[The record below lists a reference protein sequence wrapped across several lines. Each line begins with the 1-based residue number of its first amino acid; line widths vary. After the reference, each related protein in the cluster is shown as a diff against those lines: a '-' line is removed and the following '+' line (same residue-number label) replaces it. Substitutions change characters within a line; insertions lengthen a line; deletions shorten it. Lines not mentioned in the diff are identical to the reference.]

1 MSYREVTMLEI
12 KEVVRL
18 WCGGAAKKRIA
29 TQLGLDIK
37 TVRRYVRAAQ
47 ACGPWPAG
55 EAALDE
61 TRVAAV
67 VAALQPDW
75 GRPRGELWSTCE
87 REREFIASHLK
98 HDVRLTKIRKL
109 LRRRGVEVSYPTLR
123 RFAVAELAFGRTAA
137 TIPLADGKPGDELQV
152 DTGWMMYLE
161 PDGSGKRRRMRA
173 WIFTPGVS
181 RYRFVHPCL
190 QESTAS
196 AIEACEA
203 AWEFYGGVF
212 RTLVPDNTK
221 AIVQEADPLEPRFN
235 RAFLEYAQARGF
247 HIDATRAR
255 HPCDKA
261 RVERSVS
268 TVRDDC
274 FGGEHFAAIEP
285 ARVHARHWCEHDYGM
300 HRHGTTQR
308 LPREHFEA
316 DERTHLL
323 PAPTTAYD
331 LPLWCEPKVARDQ
344 HAQVARALYSLPAPL
359 VGRTLHARAD
369 SVTERFYH
377 GTTLVKTHPRMAAG
391 RRSSDP
397 SDFPQHKTAYALRDV
412 AFLER
417 EATRHGEAIGRYAH
431 ALLDVPL
438 PWTRMRRVYAL
449 LGLAKRLGADR
460 VEAAC
465 VIALAAG
472 MFEIRRLQRML
483 ELAAPPVPAAG
494 AARVIPIGRFLRP
507 AKQYALEFN
516 PEAQPE
522 GEPRP

>member
-12 KEVVRL
+12 KEVLRL
-18 WCGGAAKKRIA
+18 WCGGTARKRIA

-55 EAALDE
+55 EAVLDE
-61 TRVAAV
+61 ARVTAV
-67 VAALQPDW
+67 VAALQPGW
-75 GRPRGELWSTCE
+75 GRPRGALWTTCE
-87 REREFIASHLK
+87 RERQFIASHLK
-98 HDVRLTKIRKL
+98 QDVRLTKIRKL
-109 LRRRGVEVSYPTLR
+109 LRRRGIEVSYPTLR
-123 RFAVAELAFGRTAA
+123 RFAIVELSFGRTAA
-137 TIPLADGKPGDELQV
+137 TMPLADGQPGDELQV

-181 RYRFVHPCL
+181 RYRFVFPCL
-190 QESTAS
+190 QETTAT

-212 RTLVPDNTK
+212 HTLVPDNTST
-221 AIVQEADPLEPRFN
+221 IVQIADPLEPRFN

-255 HPCDKA
+255 HPRDKA

-274 FGGEHFAAIEP
+274 FGGERFAEVEV
-285 ARVHARHWCEHDYGM
+285 ARTHARHWCEHDYGM

-316 DERTHLL
+316 DERAHLL
-323 PAPTTAYD
+323 PVPTAAYD
-331 LPLWCEPKVARDQ
+331 LPLWCEPRVARDQ
-344 HAQVARALYSLPAPL
+344 HAQVARALYSLPTSL
-359 VGRTLHARAD
+359 VRRTLHARAD
-369 SVTERFYH
+369 SVTVRFYH
-377 GTTLVKTHPRMAAG
+377 GTTLVETHPRMPAG
-391 RRSSDP
+391 ARSTDSH
-397 SDFPQHKTAYALRDV
+397 DFPAHKSAYALRDV

-417 EATRHGEAIGRYAH
+417 EATRHGEAIGRHAH

-449 LGLAKRLGADR
+449 LGLVKRLGADR

-465 VIALAAG
+465 VTALTAG

-483 ELAAPPVPAAG
+483 ELAAPPVPAA
-494 AARVIPIGRFLRP
+494 ASARVIPIGRFLRP
-507 AKQYALEFN
+507 PKQYALDFTRDAN
-516 PEAQPE
+516 PE
-522 GEPRP
+522 GEPQP

>member
-12 KEVVRL
+12 KEVLRL
-18 WCGGAAKKRIA
+18 WCSGTAKKRIA
-29 TQLGLDIK
+29 LQLGLDIK
-37 TVRRYVRAAQ
+37 TVRRYVEAAE
-47 ACGPWPAG
+47 ACGPWPPG

-61 TRVAAV
+61 VQVAAV

-75 GRPRGELWSTCE
+75 GRPRGEQWTTCE
-87 REREFIASHLK
+87 GEREFIASHLK
-98 HDVRLTKIRKL
+98 HDVRLTKVRKL

-123 RFAVAELAFGRTAA
+123 RYAIVELGFGRTAA
-137 TIPLADGKPGDELQV
+137 TIPLADGEPGDELQV

-161 PDGSGKRRRMRA
+161 PDGSGARRRLRA

-190 QESTAS
+190 QESTAT
-196 AIEACEA
+196 AVEACEA
-203 AWEFYGGVF
+203 AWGFYVGVV

-221 AIVQEADPLEPRFN
+221 AIVQTADPLEPRFN
-235 RAFLEYAQARGF
+235 RTFLEYAQARGF

-274 FGGEHFAAIEP
+274 FGGERFAAVEP
-285 ARVHARHWCEHDYGM
+285 TRVHAHHWCEHEYGM

-316 DERTHLL
+316 DERVHLL

-331 LPLWCEPKVARDQ
+331 LPSWCEPRVARDQ
-344 HAQVARALYSLPAPL
+344 HAQVARALYSLPTRL

-369 SVTERFYH
+369 SVTVRFYH
-377 GTTLVKTHPRMAAG
+377 GTTLVKTHPRMAPG
-391 RRSSDP
+391 QRSSDP
-397 SDFPQHKTAYALRDV
+397 NDFPAHRTVYALRDV
-412 AFLER
+412 AFLQS

-449 LGLAKRLGADR
+449 LGLVKRLGADR
-460 VEAAC
+460 VEAVCA
-465 VIALAAG
+465 IALAAG

-483 ELAAPPVPAAG
+483 ELAAPPVPTAG
-494 AARVIPIGRFLRP
+494 AARVIPIGRFLHPPKR
-507 AKQYALEFN
+507 YAIDFTPDTN
-516 PEAQPE
+516 PER
-522 GEPRP
+522 EPRP

>member
-12 KEVVRL
+12 KEVLRL
-18 WCGGAAKKRIA
+18 WCAGAAKKRIA

-37 TVRRYVRAAQ
+37 TVRRYLRAAV

-55 EAALDE
+55 DVALDE
-61 TRVAAV
+61 ARVTAL

-75 GRPRGELWSTCE
+75 GRPRGEQWATCQ
-87 REREFIASHLK
+87 REREFIALHLK

-109 LRRRGVEVSYPTLR
+109 LKRRDVEVSYPTLR
-123 RFAVAELAFGRTAA
+123 RFAIVELSFGRSAA
-137 TIPLADGKPGDELQV
+137 TIPLAEGKPGDELQV
-152 DTGWMMYLE
+152 DTGWMMYLD
-161 PDGSGKRRRMRA
+161 PDGSGKRRRMRS
-173 WIFTPGVS
+173 WIFTPCVS
-181 RYRFVHPCL
+181 RYRFVYPCL
-190 QESTAS
+190 LETTAS

-212 RTLVPDNTK
+212 RTLIPDNTK
-221 AIVQEADPLEPRFN
+221 AIVQDADPLEPRFN

-274 FGGEHFAAIEP
+274 FGGERFVEVEP
-285 ARVHARHWCEHDYGM
+285 ARVHARHWCELDYGM

-316 DERTHLL
+316 DERAHLL
-323 PAPTTAYD
+323 PAPTAVYD
-331 LPLWCEPKVARDQ
+331 LPLWCDPKVARDQ
-344 HAQVARALYSLPAPL
+344 HAQVARALYSLPTPHI
-359 VGRTLHARAD
+359 GRTLHARAD
-369 SVTERFYH
+369 SSTVRFYH
-377 GTTLVKTHPRMAAG
+377 GTTLVKTHPRMPPG
-391 RRSSDP
+391 GRSSDP
-397 SDFPQHKTAYALRDV
+397 NDFPAHKSAYALRDV
-412 AFLER
+412 GFLER

-449 LGLAKRLGADR
+449 LGLVKRFGAER
-460 VEAAC
+460 VEAVC
-465 VIALAAG
+465 VTSLAAD

-483 ELAAPPVPAAG
+483 DLATPPGPPTT

-507 AKQYALEFN
+507 PKQFAIHFTPN
-516 PEAQPE
+516 AHPE
-522 GEPRP
+522 GEQQP

>member
-1 MSYREVTMLEI
+1 LSYREVTMLEI
-12 KEVVRL
+12 KEVLRL

-29 TQLGLDIK
+29 TKLGLDIK

-55 EAALDE
+55 EAPLDE
-61 TRVAAV
+61 ARVAAV
-67 VAALQPDW
+67 VAALEPDW
-75 GRPRGELWSTCE
+75 GRPRGELWAACA
-87 REREFIASHLK
+87 REREFISSHLK
-98 HDVRLTKIRKL
+98 HRVRLTKIRKL
-109 LRRRGVEVSYPTLR
+109 LQRRGVEVSYPTLR
-123 RFAVAELAFGRTAA
+123 RFALVELAFGRTAA
-137 TIPLADGKPGDELQV
+137 TMPLADGLPGDELQV
-152 DTGWMMYLE
+152 DTGWMMYQE
-161 PDGSGKRRRMRA
+161 PDGSGKRRRLRA

-181 RYRFVHPCL
+181 RYRFVYPCL
-190 QESTAS
+190 EETTTTAI
-196 AIEACEA
+196 AACEA

-221 AIVQEADPLEPRFN
+221 AIVQIADPLEPRFN

-255 HPCDKA
+255 RPCDKA
-261 RVERSVS
+261 RVERSVPS
-268 TVRDDC
+268 VRDDC
-274 FGGEHFAAIEP
+274 FGGEHFAAVDP
-285 ARVHARHWCEHDYGM
+285 ARAHARHWCEHDYFM

-308 LPREHFEA
+308 RPREHFEA
-316 DERTHLL
+316 DERAHLL
-323 PAPTTAYD
+323 PAPTAAYD

-344 HAQVARALYSLPAPL
+344 HAQVARSLYSLPTAL

-369 SVTERFYH
+369 PSTVRFYH
-377 GTTLVKTHPRMAAG
+377 GTTLVKTHPRMPAG

-397 SDFPQHKTAYALRDV
+397 SDFPAHKTAYALRDV

-417 EATRHGEAIGRYAH
+417 EATRHGEAIGGYAH

-449 LGLAKRLGADR
+449 LGLVKRLGAER

-465 VIALAAG
+465 AIALAAG

-483 ELAAPPVPAAG
+483 ELAAAPVPATG
-494 AARVIPIGRFLRP
+494 TARVIPIGRYLRP

-516 PEAQPE
+516 PDAHPE
-522 GEPRP
+522 GEPCP

>member
-12 KEVVRL
+12 KEVLRL
-18 WCGGAAKKRIA
+18 WCRGTAKKRIA
-29 TQLGLDIK
+29 LQLGFDIK
-37 TVRRYVRAAQ
+37 TVRRYVEAAE

-55 EAALDE
+55 EVALDE
-61 TRVAAV
+61 ARVAAV

-75 GRPRGELWSTCE
+75 GRPRGEQWAKCE
-87 REREFIASHLK
+87 SERDFIASHLK
-98 HDVRLTKIRKL
+98 HDVRLTKVRKL

-123 RFAVAELAFGRTAA
+123 RFAIVELDFGRTAA
-137 TIPLADGKPGDELQV
+137 TIPLADGKPGDELQL

-161 PDGSGKRRRMRA
+161 PDDSGTRRRLRA

-181 RYRFVHPCL
+181 RYRFVYPCL
-190 QESTAS
+190 KETTAT
-196 AIEACEA
+196 AVEACEA

-212 RTLVPDNTK
+212 RTVIPDNTK
-221 AIVQEADPLEPRFN
+221 TIVQVADPLEPRFN
-235 RAFLEYAQARGF
+235 RTFLEYAQARGF

-274 FGGEHFAAIEP
+274 FGGERFAEVLP
-285 ARVHARHWCEHDYGM
+285 ARVHARHWCEHDYGR

-308 LPREHFEA
+308 LPREHFDAE
-316 DERTHLL
+316 ERPHLL
-323 PAPTTAYD
+323 PAPTAAYD

-344 HAQVARALYSLPAPL
+344 HAQVARALYSLPTPL
-359 VGRTLHARAD
+359 VGRTLQARAD
-369 SVTERFYH
+369 SSTVRFYH
-377 GTTLVKTHPRMAAG
+377 GTKLVKTHPRMRAG

-397 SDFPQHKTAYALRDV
+397 SDFPAHKTAYALRDV

-417 EATRHGEAIGRYAH
+417 EATHHGEAIGRYAH

-449 LGLAKRLGADR
+449 LGLVKRLGADR

-465 VIALAAG
+465 GIALAEG

-483 ELAAPPVPAAG
+483 ELATPPVPTATT
-494 AARVIPIGRFLRP
+494 ARVIPIGRFLRP
-507 AKQYALEFN
+507 SKQYAIDFDPDTH
-516 PEAQPE
+516 PER
-522 GEPRP
+522 EPRS